1 MLAMLKL
8 IAILGVIFIGAA
20 MLRGAGMG
28 IENVMGILVVGGGLL
43 FFMEWCFK
51 S

>member
-8 IAILGVIFIGAA
+8 ILIIAAIFIGAA
-20 MLRGAGMG
+20 MLRGAGIK

-43 FFMEWCFK
+43 FFMDWCFQK
-51 S
+51 